1 MPRKSADYPDW
12 VMKYKKKGTYIN
24 RVGDKYY
31 LYAAHSERIKGTDK
45 IRRVSDGYIGR
56 ITKEDGLIPSK
67 SRIKSIPVSMEI
79 GLSRIIIPISE
90 KLILSMR
97 KSFPK
102 YGDYVFSR
110 AVLLYIYGTYSDE
123 LYFQSYLSV
132 FFDGAE
138 SPDQVTKTHIS
149 EIDRCSRMIF
159 DVMKKEY
166 GEDLELITKL
176 FMHVRLVRID
186 DSYYLSG
193 ITDEIMKLSEKY
205 SISWEDSLW
214 QR

>member
-79 GLSRIIIPISE
+79 GLSRIILPISE

-138 SPDQVTKTHIS
+138 SPGQVTKTHIS

>member
-79 GLSRIIIPISE
+79 GLSRIILPISE
-90 KLILSMR
+90 NLILSMR

-138 SPDQVTKTHIS
+138 SPGQVTKTHIS